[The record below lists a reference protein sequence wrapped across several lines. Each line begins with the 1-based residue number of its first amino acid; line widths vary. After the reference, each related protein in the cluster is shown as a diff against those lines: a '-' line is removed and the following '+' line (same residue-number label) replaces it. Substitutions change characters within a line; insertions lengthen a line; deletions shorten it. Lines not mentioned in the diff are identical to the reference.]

1 MAGGTAQQ
9 SPAQEAAEKIID
21 MGNRF
26 TQFGM
31 LTLGMALTVS
41 IAAAD
46 KLSDLQTKFD
56 RENKSVAKAKLL
68 EKLGDEQILAARAAG
83 HQGDYN
89 AAGLILEKYR
99 DNGRAAVEALT
110 KQQGDA
116 ERHPN
121 GFRQAEMAL
130 RRGIREVDEMLI
142 VVPDVYRPP
151 LQIVRRDLID
161 LNDRLL
167 RALFPRRQEP
177 PAAAP
182 QKPESPD
189 NSPKQEENP

>member
-1 MAGGTAQQ
+1 
-9 SPAQEAAEKIID
+9 

-99 DNGRAAVEALT
+99 DNGRAAGEALT
-110 KQQGDA
+110 KQPGDA

-121 GFRQAEMAL
+121 GFLQAEMAL
-130 RRGIREVDEMLI
+130 PRGIREVDEMLI